1 MIDGQAWSAS
11 STSRKAQVGPFGAI
25 TIQGLANGTTL
36 LLILYN
42 IDSVGT
48 YPLGMGGTAVG
59 GLGQVSDLTGR
70 GWSTPLSGAAGS
82 VTITTLSSSRIVG
95 TFTYDA
101 DSLLGSAHGTR
112 AVTAGQF
119 DLLLGGTFAPLPD
132 NAGSRLDGTVGGAPW
147 LASTVVMQLQAG
159 TLVIGASN
167 TAYTLSVA
175 VTGFTGPGTYTV
187 GSAPGDAVVTMIGP
201 VSNPFGSVNCCWG
214 GGGGNTGTLTVT
226 ALSATRLQGTLSA
239 SLPPTP
245 ATSASGTL
253 TVSGVTFDIGI
264 P

>member
-1 MIDGQAWSAS
+1 MDGGSDARTGGGGARDRGACGGSRVRRRRQHRTLKWWRWWRRRRGRGGGGGTSGFTAVIDGQAWTAT

-82 VTITTLSSSRIVG
+82 VTITTLSSGRIAG

-101 DSLLGSAHGTR
+101 DSSLGAAHGTR
-112 AVTAGQF
+112 APRASVEK
-119 DLLLGGTFAPLPD
+119 
-132 NAGSRLDGTVGGAPW
+132 SGAVCPAW
-147 LASTVVMQLQAG
+147 
-159 TLVIGASN
+159 
-167 TAYTLSVA
+167 
-175 VTGFTGPGTYTV
+175 
-187 GSAPGDAVVTMIGP
+187 
-201 VSNPFGSVNCCWG
+201 
-214 GGGGNTGTLTVT
+214 
-226 ALSATRLQGTLSA
+226 
-239 SLPPTP
+239 PT
-245 ATSASGTL
+245 
-253 TVSGVTFDIGI
+253 
-264 P
+264 